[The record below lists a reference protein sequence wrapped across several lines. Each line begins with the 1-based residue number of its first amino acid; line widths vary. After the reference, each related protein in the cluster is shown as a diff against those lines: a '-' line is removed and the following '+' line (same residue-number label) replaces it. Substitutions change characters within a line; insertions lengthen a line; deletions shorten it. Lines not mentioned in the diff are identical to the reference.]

1 MLKKFRIFAL
11 FLFFVLLQS
20 PKDIVAADQVIR
32 GVIIADA
39 NLRVNPSD
47 TARVILPLRQDTMV
61 LLGDNDNGW
70 VKVDIPSLRQSGWV
84 HGSLVRPVAESLILQ
99 QNKKK
104 IIGPDQQKISK
115 TEPLKKKN
123 PEPSAQA
130 IAVIDIQQVIDQSIR
145 GREARDRFE
154 KMRESDQTEQLDKI
168 EKEMISHV
176 IAEIRSIV
184 EQYAGEKGFTQVLNK
199 NSGSIFYTDPRF
211 DITDDIIREYDRRIN
226 LQQNRP

>member
-1 MLKKFRIFAL
+1 MLKKTRTFSL
-11 FLFFVLLQS
+11 FLLFILLQLPQDLLS
-20 PKDIVAADQVIR
+20 ADQAIS
-32 GVIIADA
+32 GVITADA

-47 TARVILPLRQDTMV
+47 TARIILPLQQDTKV

-70 VKVDIPSLRQSGWV
+70 VKVDIPSLGQSGWV
-84 HGSLVRPVAESLILQ
+84 HGSLVRPVAESPVLQ

-104 IIGPDQQKISK
+104 IIEPDQQKISK

-123 PEPSAQA
+123 PESSAQA

-154 KMRESDQTEQLDKI
+154 QMRESGQAEQLAKI

-176 IAEIRSIV
+176 ITEIRSIV

-211 DITDDIIREYDRRIN
+211 DITEDIIREYDRRIN